1 VIESRLVRSTAELA
15 ARLDAILASLREAT
29 DASRCTFR
37 VDLPERGIECNDVVA
52 EALGP
57 GVKSLRGQTAIDQR
71 AADSIRW
78 LAANRRPLVQ
88 PDLRGAVEPAPP
100 PQLMSVFGVTAQMLG
115 PVVRGDVL
123 TGWISVHHD
132 KGPRRWTD
140 ADVKA
145 LETAIDQVQ
154 RALDASGG
162 AGRLAGKVA
171 LVTGGNTGIGRAVAL
186 AYADEGADVAIAWI
200 AREPEARSLVTDVER
215 RGRHALALRCD
226 VTSEADVQALVDG
239 VVARFGRLDVLVNN
253 AGIQKAQPITE
264 TTLDDWE
271 RMMAVHLRGAFL
283 CSREAA
289 RVMIP
294 RRSGRIIILSS
305 QLAYIGRPN
314 YTAYSAAKGGL
325 LTFTR
330 ALAQELAPHGILV
343 NAVAP
348 GLIDTGFD
356 PLPEATKRAHAA
368 SLPLKRL
375 GMPEDLVGAFVFLAS
390 DDARYFCGQTL
401 HPNGGEIM
409 P

>member
-1 VIESRLVRSTAELA
+1 MKPTAELK
-15 ARLDAILASLREAT
+15 ARLDAILAVLRDAT
-29 DASRCTFR
+29 GAARVTFR
-37 VDLPERGIECNDVVA
+37 VDLPERGIECNDVAA
-52 EALGP
+52 EAMAP

-71 AADSIRW
+71 AAGSIRW
-78 LAANRRPLVQ
+78 LDANKRPLVQ
-88 PDLRGAVEPAPP
+88 DDLSGRVDPAPP
-100 PQLMSVFGVTAQMLG
+100 PQLMSVFGVSAQMLG
-115 PVVRGDVL
+115 PVVRGDML
-123 TGWISVHHD
+123 TGWISVHVE
-132 KGPRRWTD
+132 KGPRHWTD
-140 ADVKA
+140 TDLKA
-145 LETAIDQVQ
+145 LETTVGHVQ
-154 RALDASGG
+154 RELDGTPG
-162 AGRLAGKVA
+162 NRLAGKIA
-171 LVTGGNTGIGRAVAL
+171 LITGGNTGIGRGVAL
-186 AYADEGADVAIAWI
+186 AYAEEGADVAIAWI
-200 AREPEARSLVTDVER
+200 AREPDTRSLVTEVER
-215 RGRHALALRCD
+215 RGRKALAIRCD
-226 VTSEADVQALVDG
+226 IATEADVRALVAG
-239 VVARFGRLDVLVNN
+239 VTERFGRLDVLVNN

-294 RRSGRIIILSS
+294 RRSGRIILLSS

-343 NAVAP
+343 NSIAP

-356 PLPEATKRAHAA
+356 PLPDDVKRAHAA

-390 DDARYFCGQTL
+390 DESRYFCGQTL

>member
-1 VIESRLVRSTAELA
+1 
-15 ARLDAILASLREAT
+15 
-29 DASRCTFR
+29 
-37 VDLPERGIECNDVVA
+37 
-52 EALGP
+52 
-57 GVKSLRGQTAIDQR
+57 
-71 AADSIRW
+71 
-78 LAANRRPLVQ
+78 
-88 PDLRGAVEPAPP
+88 
-100 PQLMSVFGVTAQMLG
+100 MSVFKVTAQMLA
-115 PVVRGDVL
+115 PVPRGDAL
-123 TGWISVHHD
+123 TGWISVHAAD
-132 KGPRRWTD
+132 GPRPWSARDIAAVEAAVTD
-140 ADVKA
+140 
-145 LETAIDQVQ
+145 VQ
-154 RALDASGG
+154 RELDQPSGS
-162 AGRLAGKVA
+162 GRLVGKIA
-171 LVTGGNTGIGRAVAL
+171 LITGGNTGIGRGVAL
-186 AYADEGADVAIAWI
+186 AYAEEGADVAVAWI
-200 AREPEARSLVTDVER
+200 AREPDARSLVSEIER
-215 RGRHALALRCD
+215 RGRRALALRCD
-226 VTSEADVQALVDG
+226 VTSEADVRALVRG
-239 VVARFGRLDVLVNN
+239 VVDAFGRLDILVNN

-264 TTLDDWE
+264 MSLDDWE

-294 RRSGRIIILSS
+294 QRSGRIIILSS
-305 QLAYIGRPN
+305 QLAYIGRPS

-343 NAVAP
+343 NSIAP

-356 PLPEATKRAHAA
+356 PLPDTVKRAHAA

>member
-1 VIESRLVRSTAELA
+1 MRPTAELK
-15 ARLDAILASLREAT
+15 ARLDAILTTLRDAT
-29 DASRCTFR
+29 GAARVTFR
-37 VDLPERGIECNDVVA
+37 VDLPERGIDCNDVAA
-52 EALGP
+52 EALAP

-71 AADSIRW
+71 AAGSIRW
-78 LAANRRPLVQ
+78 LDANKRPLVQ
-88 PDLRGAVEPAPP
+88 DDLSGRVEPAPP
-100 PQLMSVFGVTAQMLG
+100 PALMSVIGVTAQMLG
-115 PVVRGDVL
+115 PVVRGDML
-123 TGWISVHHD
+123 TGWVSVHVE
-132 KGPRRWTD
+132 KGPRHWTD

-145 LETAIDQVQ
+145 LETAVENVQ
-154 RALDASGG
+154 RELDGG
-162 AGRLAGKVA
+162 RQGRRLAGKIA
-171 LVTGGNTGIGRAVAL
+171 LITGGNTGIGRGVAL
-186 AYADEGADVAIAWI
+186 AYAEEGADVAIAWI
-200 AREPEARSLVTDVER
+200 AREPDARSLVSEVER
-215 RGRHALALRCD
+215 RGRKALAIRCD
-226 VTSEADVQALVDG
+226 VTSEADVRALVRG
-239 VVARFGRLDVLVNN
+239 VVERFGRLDVLVNN
-253 AGIQKAQPITE
+253 AGIQKAQPITDM
-264 TTLDDWE
+264 TLDDWE

-289 RVMIP
+289 RVMMP
-294 RRSGRIIILSS
+294 QHSGRIILLSS

-343 NAVAP
+343 NGIAP

-356 PLPEATKRAHAA
+356 PLPEETKRAHAA

-390 DDARYFCGQTL
+390 DEGRYFCGQTL